1 MTQPQY
7 TEISARH
14 AWFGATE
21 ARAES
26 PICERKRTITP
37 VVAKRG
43 RGTDGHLYICGLK
56 VRDNGSSATSFRFLP
71 SPCPLCGFST
81 IIPSKT
87 PKIRR
92 LFRISS
98 HKHINT
104 KKPPHKQICAE
115 AINGQITWLIF
126 VNFYFITFA
135 EEIVPSV

>member
-1 MTQPQY
+1 MNAQTELPYKTPKFRIMTQPQY

-43 RGTDGHLYICGLK
+43 RGTDRPLYICGLK
-56 VRDNGSSATSFRFLP
+56 VRDNGSSAISFRFLP

-87 PKIRR
+87 PKIHR
-92 LFRISS
+92 LFRIFQHQPASI
-98 HKHINT
+98 KNLRT
-104 KKPPHKQICAE
+104 NK
-115 AINGQITWLIF
+115 
-126 VNFYFITFA
+126 FA
-135 EEIVPSV
+135 RRL

>member
-43 RGTDGHLYICGLK
+43 RGTDRHLYSCGLK
-56 VRDNGSSATSFRFLP
+56 VRDNGSSAISFPFLQN
-71 SPCPLCGFST
+71 PCQLCGFST

-87 PKIRR
+87 PKIHR
-92 LFRISS
+92 LFRIFPTPARQ
-98 HKHINT
+98 H